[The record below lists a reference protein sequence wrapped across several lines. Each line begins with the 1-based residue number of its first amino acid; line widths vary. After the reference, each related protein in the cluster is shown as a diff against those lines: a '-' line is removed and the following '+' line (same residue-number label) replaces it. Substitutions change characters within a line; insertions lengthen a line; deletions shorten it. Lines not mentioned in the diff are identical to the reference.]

1 MVSPTAQ
8 IRNNEKSV
16 YATPF
21 PQGENMQSI
30 ISLLMLKHLKEPEAL
45 GILRRLVGDEAA
57 TWSSE
62 EQRQGVQAV
71 LELKTDVLAIMNTG
85 SGKTMLAL
93 IPALLEPGQATVV
106 VLPLKSLMTDYK
118 RRLDDLNIPYE
129 HFQGAKTKQLSG
141 SKNLILVSADIAR
154 QSHWKHAL
162 ATFDHQYIPVV
173 RLFFDEG
180 HFAITCSDFRSSLRN
195 LFDLRSQPMQ
205 LVILSGSIPPS
216 SESAIRAAFGLTSNT
231 IVLRSPTH
239 RPELQL
245 VIRPRLKNL
254 SDMLLDVQKIVENHS
269 HRLQPLDRV
278 LIFVPFIADGE
289 KLAEVLECE
298 MYKGEMN
305 DEAKNG
311 VYFRWIK
318 GIHRIMVC
326 TNAFGVG
333 NDYRSVRII
342 VHAGTPLEMIGYIQE
357 ISRAGRDKRPATCYL
372 IPCNKKVPQLPL
384 NEIDHKGQ
392 QAMWDMAFASSG
404 CLRSAITRFNDGG
417 NGVTCRSDISNQLC
431 SRCAIQID
439 LENGMSLVTNKF
451 VAISGPSKIANT
463 LAIQKGD
470 SSNQIVVAMKP
481 NTKPL
486 TAMFNSMHN
495 SLLQDPNLNLK
506 KRKTSSLTAAFESQY
521 LVNKH
526 RKIELG
532 QDGDAYIKTFERALS
547 LFQGVCAICQL
558 HSRELCDYHPV
569 MKCPTLQAYGNTAV
583 EDFIAWRKRL
593 QYSSRWHEK
602 ICYLCHVPQ
611 CHDLLHR
618 TFGGIGSCEYP
629 DVIAGFVYA
638 TFLNPTIKAEAEEY
652 WMVKWGSTSDFITW
666 LNGKP
671 VRGHQSNLTAIF
683 LRLVERIYR

>member
-1 MVSPTAQ
+1 VVSSTAH
-8 IRNNEKSV
+8 IRNVENCIVAK
-16 YATPF
+16 PF
-21 PQGENMQSI
+21 SQGESI
-30 ISLLMLKHLKEPEAL
+30 KCKLSCSAQYTLIEQDAL
-45 GILRRLVGDEAA
+45 CILRKLVGNKDA

-62 EQRQGVQAV
+62 EQKQGVQAV
-71 LELKTDVLAIMNTG
+71 LGLETDVLAIMNTG

-93 IPALLEPGQATVV
+93 IPALLEPGQATVI

-154 QSHWKHAL
+154 QPHWKHAL
-162 ATFDHQYIPVV
+162 ATFDHQYMPVV

-180 HFAITCSDFRSSLRN
+180 HFAITCSDFRTSLRN

-216 SESAIRAAFGLTSNT
+216 SEPAIRAAFGLTSNT

-239 RPELQL
+239 RPELHL
-245 VIRPRLKNL
+245 IIRPRLKNL
-254 SDMLLDVQKIVENHS
+254 SDMLVDVQKIIQSHS
-269 HRLQPLDRV
+269 HHLQPMDRI

-305 DEAKNG
+305 DEAKNR
-311 VYFRWIK
+311 VYFQWIE
-318 GIHRIMVC
+318 GIHRIMIC

-342 VHAGTPLEMIGYIQE
+342 IHAGTPLEMIGYIQE

-372 IPCNKKVPQLPL
+372 IPCNKKVPQLSL

-392 QAMWDMAFASSG
+392 QAIWDMTFASSG

-417 NGVTCRSDISNQLC
+417 NGVTCKSDISNQLC
-431 SRCAIQID
+431 SRCAIQIN
-439 LENGMSLVTNKF
+439 LEKGMSLVTDKF
-451 VAISGPSKIANT
+451 VAISGPSKISTT
-463 LAIQKGD
+463 LP
-470 SSNQIVVAMKP
+470 NQT
-481 NTKPL
+481 TKPL
-486 TAMFNSMHN
+486 SAMFNTMHN
-495 SLLQDPNLNLK
+495 SLLQNPDLNLN

-532 QDGDAYIKTFERALS
+532 QDSDAYIKTFERALS

-558 HSRELCDYHPV
+558 HSRNLCDYHPV
-569 MKCPTLQAYGNTAV
+569 MKCPTLQAYGETAV
-583 EDFIAWRKRL
+583 DDFMAWRKRL
-593 QYSSRWHEK
+593 QYSTRWHEK

-618 TFGGIGSCEYP
+618 TFGGVGSCEYP

-638 TFLNPTIKAEAEEY
+638 TFLNPKIKAEAEEY
-652 WMVKWGSTSDFITW
+652 WMVKWGSTSAFITW

-671 VRGHQSNLTAIF
+671 VPGHQSNLTAIF
-683 LRLVERIYR
+683 LRLVEKIYR